1 MLFKVFNKMY
11 QPIILIDGT
20 RILPRNCIVVEKIT
34 EQIRNLEFRNLV
46 LTKKL

>member
-20 RILPRNCIVVEKIT
+20 RILSRNFIIIDKIT
-34 EQIRNLEFRNLV
+34 EQIKNLEARSLV
-46 LTKKL
+46 LVKKL